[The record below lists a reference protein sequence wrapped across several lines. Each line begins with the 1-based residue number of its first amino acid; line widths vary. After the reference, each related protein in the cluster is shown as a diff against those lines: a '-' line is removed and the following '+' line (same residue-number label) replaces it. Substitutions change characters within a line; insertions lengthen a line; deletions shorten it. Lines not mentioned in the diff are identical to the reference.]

1 MTAGRDRDEAFRR
14 IVAAYDKLLLADAVR
29 ILCDIEC
36 AEDIVQDAF
45 IKLSLKWKGEF
56 EPSASMTLFLRAVVR
71 NLALDALRQRER
83 LEDLHRRQ
91 ASERGE
97 DAVSVTPPGVGMA
110 AASLPER
117 AQRAAEALASL
128 SPRERE
134 LVTLKVYE
142 EKSYKEIA
150 EATGLTVGNVGFV
163 LHGAMKKLA
172 RIIGEER

>member
-1 MTAGRDRDEAFRR
+1 MTAGRDRDAAFGR

-29 ILCDIEC
+29 ILCDTEC

-56 EPSASMTLFLRAVVR
+56 EPSAAMTLFLRAVTR
-71 NLALDALRQRER
+71 NLALDELRRRER
-83 LEDLHRRQ
+83 IEALHRRQ
-91 ASERGE
+91 ANERNEETSTTAFSG
-97 DAVSVTPPGVGMA
+97 TGMNSA
-110 AASLPER
+110 LPER

-134 LVTLKVYE
+134 LVTLKVYD

-163 LHGAMKKLA
+163 LHNAMKKLA